1 MIEFQVGDMN
11 CGHCVSTITR
21 AVKGVDAAGRYE
33 VDLAGKRVR
42 IESAQP
48 AEAFRAAIEEA
59 GFTPVAGPG

>member
-11 CGHCVSTITR
+11 CGHCVASITR
-21 AVKGVDAAGRYE
+21 AVKGVDAEGRCE

-48 AEAFRAAIEEA
+48 ADAFRAAIEEA
-59 GFTPVAGPG
+59 GFTPVASPG